1 MKKISYYIIS
11 IIFIFSIYS
20 CVGYEPIF
28 NTSKFKFNIE
38 EYKVEGDKKLGRQIY
53 SKLYNLS
60 KSNKNNPNTKNFDII
75 INSSKV
81 KNATAINSSG
91 KVLEYKII
99 INVNILIKDYFTDSK
114 ILNHKFSS
122 FSSYNVQEQ
131 HSETVKLE
139 VKTIE
144 NILNKI
150 YQDLLIKISE
160 KIAN

>member
-20 CVGYEPIF
+20 CAGYNPIF
-28 NTSKFKFNIE
+28 NSSKFKFNIE
-38 EYKVEGDKKLGRQIY
+38 EYKIEGDKKLGRQIY

-60 KSNKNNPNTKNFDII
+60 KSNKNNPDTKNFVITI
-75 INSSKV
+75 KSTKE

-91 KVLEYKII
+91 KVLEYKMT
-99 INVNILIKDYFTDSK
+99 INVNILIKDYFTDNK
-114 ILNHKFSS
+114 ILNHKFNS
-122 FSSYNVQEQ
+122 FSSYNVQKQ

-139 VKTIE
+139 IKTIE

-150 YQDLLIKISE
+150 FQDLLIKMSE
-160 KIAN
+160 KITN